1 MSDSARQKNLQIITL
16 HFNVPD
22 HYLNLDDFI
31 SSARATEKIL
41 SDFNSNLFDGK
52 LKYEL
57 VVLPPAPGTLK
68 ERLGIKVTTAAACVL
83 LGAMGPE
90 FTSGVIKS
98 LTGKSVFELGQ
109 LVGES
114 SLDLLDEVDKIWS
127 KNLAAIFLSE
137 AAKGFFQTYT
147 DDLEKNGITRNK
159 YSQAYQARNEFYE
172 SCYRSKE
179 IKSIGFDDTD
189 EFPIERRDF
198 AKYIVEIPENKEDDN
213 EIWEWE
219 ITYIKVVSPNW
230 DRADINRAWKAKYTE
245 KNEIKEAYFSIEDDN
260 FWGLVDG
267 ENLTLKGK
275 DSIKVQWAYIK
286 EGSKRKKVRVLKVL
300 EYNGAKLADPLSD
313 EELTTFLAAHR
324 KINKDQGDLFEN
336 SAVDRI

>member
-219 ITYIKVVSPNW
+219 IT
-230 DRADINRAWKAKYTE
+230 
-245 KNEIKEAYFSIEDDN
+245 
-260 FWGLVDG
+260 
-267 ENLTLKGK
+267 
-275 DSIKVQWAYIK
+275 
-286 EGSKRKKVRVLKVL
+286 
-300 EYNGAKLADPLSD
+300 
-313 EELTTFLAAHR
+313 
-324 KINKDQGDLFEN
+324 
-336 SAVDRI
+336 